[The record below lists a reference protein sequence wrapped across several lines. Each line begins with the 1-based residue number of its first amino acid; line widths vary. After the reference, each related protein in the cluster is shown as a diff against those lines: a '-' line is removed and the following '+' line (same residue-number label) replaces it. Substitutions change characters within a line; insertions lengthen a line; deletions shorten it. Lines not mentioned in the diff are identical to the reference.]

1 MSQKI
6 ESVNR
11 SISIGDFDNLINEN
25 NYLRDEIKEETDKL
39 KITIEVLHK
48 EIEILKEK
56 NRKLEIKI

>member
-1 MSQKI
+1 MSHKI